1 MHNHPTDNKKAHRP
15 LNSDVLCKLCEIS
28 MNKTLTPFNSFA
40 VTALTASVTIG
51 ALAYSLQPNFDL
63 TAHPVKQITPAQT
76 AVAAMHFTS
85 ANSGTAVIRLD
96 GFTLDVSFD
105 FERVNDSYGVP
116 GSEFTNAE
124 ITNLSVD
131 SVTDTSGYP
140 IRDFTDFNDHL
151 TINAMLVAH
160 MLQNKMLEAV

>member
-1 MHNHPTDNKKAHRP
+1 
-15 LNSDVLCKLCEIS
+15 

-40 VTALTASVTIG
+40 VTALTASVAIG
-51 ALAYSLQPNFDL
+51 ALAFAYQPNFSSIQQTSKQ
-63 TAHPVKQITPAQT
+63 TAPVYE

-105 FERVNDSYGVP
+105 FERIDDSYGVP
-116 GSEFTNAE
+116 GSEFTNAD

-131 SVTDTSGYP
+131 KVLDNSGYP

>member
-1 MHNHPTDNKKAHRP
+1 
-15 LNSDVLCKLCEIS
+15 
-28 MNKTLTPFNSFA
+28 MNKTLTPINSFK
-40 VTALTASVTIG
+40 VTLVTSAIAFG
-51 ALAYSLQPNFDL
+51 ALAFAYNPDFSIQ
-63 TAHPVKQITPAQT
+63 TANQTAPAQT

-105 FERVNDSYGVP
+105 FERIDDSYGVP
-116 GSEFTNAE
+116 GSEFTNAD

-131 SVTDTSGYP
+131 KVLDNSGYP

-160 MLQNKMLEAV
+160 MLQNKMLDAV

>member
-1 MHNHPTDNKKAHRP
+1 
-15 LNSDVLCKLCEIS
+15 
-28 MNKTLTPFNSFA
+28 MNKTLTPINSFK
-40 VTALTASVTIG
+40 VTLVTSAIAFG
-51 ALAYSLQPNFDL
+51 ALAFAYNPDFSIQ
-63 TAHPVKQITPAQT
+63 TAKQTAPAQT

-96 GFTLDVSFD
+96 GFTLDVSFN
-105 FERVNDSYGVP
+105 FERINDSYGVP
-116 GSEFTNAE
+116 GSEFTNAD

-131 SVTDTSGYP
+131 KVMDTSGYP

>member
-1 MHNHPTDNKKAHRP
+1 
-15 LNSDVLCKLCEIS
+15 
-28 MNKTLTPFNSFA
+28 
-40 VTALTASVTIG
+40 
-51 ALAYSLQPNFDL
+51 
-63 TAHPVKQITPAQT
+63 
-76 AVAAMHFTS
+76 MHFTS

-105 FERVNDSYGVP
+105 FERINDSYGVP
-116 GSEFTNAE
+116 GSEFTNAD

-131 SVTDTSGYP
+131 KVMDTSGYP

>member
-1 MHNHPTDNKKAHRP
+1 
-15 LNSDVLCKLCEIS
+15 
-28 MNKTLTPFNSFA
+28 MNKTLTPFNTFA
-40 VTALTASVTIG
+40 VTALTAGVTIG
-51 ALAYSLQPNFDL
+51 VLAYAPQPDFGFS
-63 TAHPVKQITPAQT
+63 TQVSKQIAPANN

-85 ANSGTAVIRLD
+85 INSGTAVIRLD

-105 FERVNDSYGVP
+105 FDRVDDSYGVP
-116 GSEFTNAE
+116 GSEFTNAD

-131 SVTDTSGYP
+131 KVMDTSGYP

>member
-1 MHNHPTDNKKAHRP
+1 
-15 LNSDVLCKLCEIS
+15 
-28 MNKTLTPFNSFA
+28 MNKTLTPFNTFA
-40 VTALTASVTIG
+40 VTAFTASVTIG
-51 ALAYSLQPNFDL
+51 ALAFAYQPDFGSV
-63 TAHPVKQITPAQT
+63 PQSPKQIAPAQT
-76 AVAAMHFTS
+76 AVAAMHFTT

-96 GFTLDVSFD
+96 GYTLDISFD

-116 GSEFTNAE
+116 GSEFTNAD
-124 ITNLSVD
+124 ITNLSIDKVM
-131 SVTDTSGYP
+131 DTSGYP